1 MHPESRSESG
11 AFPTLVAKRKAV
23 SRARKA
29 LPFSSNKCGD
39 VLAELV
45 HTASHNKQN
54 SENKK
59 RVGLY
64 NLTYLKLRSELRILK
79 AQRDFKLII
88 NKRVIVCSLL
98 ISKKYRLMRTCSK
111 ELDIRSK
118 FPRKCRLL
126 HKPNSIHKRKTRPD
140 MISTIVIKTIRKFYE
155 REDVSRI
162 LPCMMTVSKKTQ
174 VQMRVMEITIKQAH
188 TLWEK
193 VHPVS
198 PISESL
204 FQRNRPSH
212 AMTQQNNSM
221 IQCLCEYCTN
231 VSLKLSALN
240 KAMSSLSKQDTI
252 KDKGEH
258 FEMTLF
264 SKPESDTYFSLGCI
278 RRECKNCGLSRLEDH
293 LYELFED
300 STANQISWKVWETSH
315 NTTTNIGVETQ
326 KKKNMLVSKTES
338 VASLIDELQSEV
350 DSLSL
355 HLFIANWQHAMFKTI
370 SSKLPDGW
378 VVTVLDFAENYTCTY
393 QDKIQSA
400 HWAHNQ
406 VTFHPVVAYYTCYH
420 DEGSHITQEAIVFI
434 SNDLKHDTHAVCHF
448 TKVAV
453 HHLKE
458 KRGVRVTQEIQF
470 TDGCVSLNKSKGS
483 FCDIS
488 YAKVELG
495 HQ

>member
-1 MHPESRSESG
+1 MSAQKKRRVREKDAAAKRIKKNKEVTMHPESRSESG

-54 SENKK
+54 RMKEKGIFSENKK

-64 NLTYLKLRSELRILK
+64 NLTYLKLRSELRRLK

-126 HKPNSIHKRKTRPD
+126 HKTNSIHKRKTGSD
-140 MISTIVIKTIRKFYE
+140 KISTIVIKTIRKFYE

-174 VQMRVMEITIKQAH
+174 IQKRVMEITIKQAH

-212 AMTQQNNSM
+212 VMTQQNNSM
-221 IQCLCEYCTN
+221 IQCLCEYCTD
-231 VSLKLSALN
+231 VSLKLSELN

-278 RRECKNCGLSRLEDH
+278 RRECKNCGLSRLEAH
-293 LYELFED
+293 LCELF
-300 STANQISWKVWETSH
+300 
-315 NTTTNIGVETQ
+315 
-326 KKKNMLVSKTES
+326 
-338 VASLIDELQSEV
+338 
-350 DSLSL
+350 
-355 HLFIANWQHAMFKTI
+355 
-370 SSKLPDGW
+370 
-378 VVTVLDFAENYTCTY
+378 
-393 QDKIQSA
+393 
-400 HWAHNQ
+400 
-406 VTFHPVVAYYTCYH
+406 
-420 DEGSHITQEAIVFI
+420 
-434 SNDLKHDTHAVCHF
+434 
-448 TKVAV
+448 
-453 HHLKE
+453 
-458 KRGVRVTQEIQF
+458 
-470 TDGCVSLNKSKGS
+470 
-483 FCDIS
+483 
-488 YAKVELG
+488 
-495 HQ
+495 

>member
-11 AFPTLVAKRKAV
+11 AFLTLVAKRKAV
-23 SRARKA
+23 SRAKKA

-64 NLTYLKLRSELRILK
+64 NLTYLKLRSELRRLK

-88 NKRVIVCSLL
+88 NKRVIVCSLS

-126 HKPNSIHKRKTRPD
+126 HKTNSIHKRKTRSD
-140 MISTIVIKTIRKFYE
+140 MISTVVIKTIRKFYE

-174 VQMRVMEITIKQAH
+174 VQKRVMEITIKQAH

-193 VHPVS
+193 VHPAS

-204 FQRNRPSH
+204 FQGNRPSH

-264 SKPESDTYFSLGCI
+264 SKPESDTYFSLGCV

-293 LYELFED
+293 LCELFED

-315 NTTTNIGVETQ
+315 YTTTNIGVETQ

-350 DSLSL
+350 DSLSFR
-355 HLFIANWQHAMFKTI
+355 LFIANWQHAMFKTI

-406 VTFHPVVAYYTCYH
+406 VTIHPVVAYYTCYH
-420 DEGSHITQEAIVFI
+420 DEG
-434 SNDLKHDTHAVCHF
+434 
-448 TKVAV
+448 
-453 HHLKE
+453 
-458 KRGVRVTQEIQF
+458 
-470 TDGCVSLNKSKGS
+470 
-483 FCDIS
+483 
-488 YAKVELG
+488 
-495 HQ
+495 